1 MAVAPEEVREKARTV
16 ERQGKG
22 LLVLINQLLDIS
34 KTKSSA
40 GNPDWKNGNI
50 TAHLGMIIETCRDYA
65 RSRNI
70 DLQFLPE
77 GEIVMD
83 SLLSNA
89 FKFTPGHGTR

>member
-1 MAVAPEEVREKARTV
+1 MAVAPEEVREKARTD

-22 LLVLINQLLDIS
+22 LLVLINQLLDSS

-40 GNPDWKNGNI
+40 GNHDWKNCNI